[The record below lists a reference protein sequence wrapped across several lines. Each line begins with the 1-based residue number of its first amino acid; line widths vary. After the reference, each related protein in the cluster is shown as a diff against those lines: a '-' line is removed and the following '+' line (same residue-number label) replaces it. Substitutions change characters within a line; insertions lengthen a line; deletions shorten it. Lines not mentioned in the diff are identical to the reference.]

1 MTVKPLQLRLR
12 AKKLGVLIADARIA
26 AGKQIA
32 ECAWAIGVQPSVF
45 ESYELGQE
53 APSLPELE
61 LLANYLLVPLD
72 HFWEESSLLSV
83 DRSGHGVEIENQIAN
98 RKKVIAES
106 LLRIRA
112 DSEMTLE
119 DVAGQFALEPDQLEA
134 YEFGEASVPIPI
146 LEALTNLYGASLMDY
161 YADSSPPVK
170 LDDQDRLVEEYMQ
183 LPAELRT
190 FVSLPVNRPYLEMA
204 QKLSNMSVEK
214 LRAVAEV
221 LLEITL

>member
-1 MTVKPLQLRLR
+1 MTVNPLQLRLR

-32 ECAWAIGVQPSVF
+32 ECARAIGVQPSEF
-45 ESYELGQE
+45 ENYELGQE

-72 HFWEESSLLSV
+72 HFWEDSSLLSI
-83 DRSGHGVEIENQIAN
+83 DRSSHGIEIDNQIATRN
-98 RKKVIAES
+98 VVIAGS
-106 LLRIRA
+106 LHRIRIEA
-112 DSEMTLE
+112 EISLE
-119 DVAGQFALEPDQLEA
+119 DAAGQLGLDPDQLEA
-134 YEFGEASVPIPI
+134 FESGEAPVPLPI
-146 LEALTNLYGASLMDY
+146 LEALANNYGASLVDY
-161 YADSSPPVK
+161 YDESGPPGN
-170 LDDQDRLVEEYMQ
+170 LDDQDRLVQEYRQ
-183 LPAELRT
+183 LPPDLRT
-190 FVSLPVNRPYLEMA
+190 FVATPVNRPYLEMA